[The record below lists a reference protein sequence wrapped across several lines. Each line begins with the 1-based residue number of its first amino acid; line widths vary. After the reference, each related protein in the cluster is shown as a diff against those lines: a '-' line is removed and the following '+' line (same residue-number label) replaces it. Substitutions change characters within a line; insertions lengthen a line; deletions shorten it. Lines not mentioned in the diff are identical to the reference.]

1 MSANTAESMDGVP
14 PVPEAPM
21 FVINLCAS
29 TTPVALAHP
38 NSPELQR
45 YTFFVTRRRE
55 DGRDRFRLHMG
66 YFDTQEEADALL
78 AAARDVYPAA
88 WAGPAPGNR
97 PAVRSVAVEA
107 AAVPAPATAALA
119 GDRTLNEMSNV
130 REVIAQLEQQEAEL
144 TATQTLRLL
153 EDVPPRGPI
162 SDSAIRMITPDDT
175 QALRDISL
183 DTQNRAAPC
192 FAVQLLWSVTPIEM
206 TRLPQPVVFSA
217 YTLYHVEGSRQGRRW
232 YGLRLGFFDDVQVA
246 KQVAY
251 SLRVDYS
258 SVVVV
263 PVAIKERERAKGEV
277 TGSHALP
284 ELQPAPLVE
293 STLRKSAD
301 FELLVDDTPSPPKR
315 DLGDAPA
322 PVGAKVNLPSTVP
335 LPKTLAIGKKPTG
348 KRVVVRKVEPG
359 QAAPLDSTLEMLGAD
374 TLTLDDAKSLLDD
387 SGLRRRAALAPVPPK
402 GGMRFTRLLGAL
414 TQKLGDPRR

>member
-1 MSANTAESMDGVP
+1 M
-14 PVPEAPM
+14 
-21 FVINLCAS
+21 
-29 TTPVALAHP
+29 
-38 NSPELQR
+38 
-45 YTFFVTRRRE
+45 
-55 DGRDRFRLHMG
+55 
-66 YFDTQEEADALL
+66 
-78 AAARDVYPAA
+78 
-88 WAGPAPGNR
+88 
-97 PAVRSVAVEA
+97 
-107 AAVPAPATAALA
+107 
-119 GDRTLNEMSNV
+119 
-130 REVIAQLEQQEAEL
+130 
-144 TATQTLRLL
+144 
-153 EDVPPRGPI
+153 
-162 SDSAIRMITPDDT
+162 
-175 QALRDISL
+175 
-183 DTQNRAAPC
+183 
-192 FAVQLLWSVTPIEM
+192 
-206 TRLPQPVVFSA
+206 
-217 YTLYHVEGSRQGRRW
+217 
-232 YGLRLGFFDDVQVA
+232 
-246 KQVAY
+246 
-251 SLRVDYS
+251 
-258 SVVVV
+258 
-263 PVAIKERERAKGEV
+263 AIKERERAKGEV

>member
-1 MSANTAESMDGVP
+1 MSANAAESMDGVP

-38 NSPELQR
+38 ATPELQR

-66 YFDTQEEADALL
+66 YFDTQAEADALL
-78 AAARDVYPAA
+78 AAAREVYPAA

-97 PAVRSVAVEA
+97 PAVRSIVAEA
-107 AAVPAPATAALA
+107 VAAPAPAPSSA
-119 GDRTLNEMSNV
+119 DCDNTLNQMSNV

-144 TATQTLRLL
+144 SATQTLRLL
-153 EDVPPRGPI
+153 EDKPPRATVA
-162 SDSAIRMITPDDT
+162 DSAIRMITPDDT

-192 FAVQLLWSVTPIEM
+192 FAVQLLWSVTPIDM

-232 YGLRLGFFDDVQVA
+232 YGLRLGFFTDVQAA
-246 KQVAY
+246 KQIAY
-251 SLRVDYS
+251 SLRIDYS

-263 PVAIKERERAKGEV
+263 PVALKERERAKGEA
-277 TGSHALP
+277 TGSHPLP
-284 ELQPAPLVE
+284 ELHPAPLVE

-301 FELLVDDTPSPPKR
+301 FELLADDTPSPPKR

-322 PVGAKVNLPSTVP
+322 PVGAKVNLPSTAP
-335 LPKTLAIGKKPTG
+335 LPKTMAIGKKPTG
-348 KRVVVRKVEPG
+348 KRVMVRKAEPG
-359 QAAPLDSTLEMLGAD
+359 QSAPLDSTLEMLGAD
-374 TLTLDDAKSLLDD
+374 TLTLDDAKALLDD
-387 SGLRRRAALAPVPPK
+387 SGLRRRAALAPAPK
-402 GGMRFTRLLGAL
+402 KAGMRFTRLLGAL
-414 TQKLGDPRR
+414 TQKLGDSRH

>member
-1 MSANTAESMDGVP
+1 MSANAAESMDGVP

-38 NSPELQR
+38 SSPALQR

-66 YFDTQEEADALL
+66 YFDTQDEADALL
-78 AAARDVYPAA
+78 AAAREVYPAA
-88 WAGPAPGNR
+88 WAGPAPGSR
-97 PAVRSVAVEA
+97 PAVRNAAPEAVAVPE
-107 AAVPAPATAALA
+107 PASSKAS
-119 GDRTLNEMSNV
+119 GDNTLNQMSNV
-130 REVIAQLEQQEAEL
+130 REVIAQLERQEAEL

-153 EDVPPRGPI
+153 EDEPPLATVA
-162 SDSAIRMITPDDT
+162 DSAIRMITPDDR
-175 QALRDISL
+175 QALHDISL

-192 FAVQLLWSVTPIEM
+192 FAVQLLWSVTPIDM
-206 TRLPQPVVFSA
+206 SRLPQLVVFSA

-232 YGLRLGFFDDVQVA
+232 YGLRLGFFQDIEAA

-251 SLRVDYS
+251 SLRIDYS

-263 PVAIKERERAKGEV
+263 PVALKERERAQGET
-277 TGSHALP
+277 TGSHPLP

-293 STLRKSAD
+293 SALRKSAD
-301 FELLVDDTPSPPKR
+301 FELLADDMPSPPKR

-322 PVGAKVNLPSTVP
+322 PAGAKINLPSAAP
-335 LPKTLAIGKKPTG
+335 LPKTMAIGKKPTG
-348 KRVVVRKVEPG
+348 KRVVVRNAEPG
-359 QAAPLDSTLEMLGAD
+359 QAAPRDATLEMLGAD
-374 TLTLDDAKSLLDD
+374 TLTLDDAKALLDD
-387 SGLRRRAALAPVPPK
+387 SGLRRLAALAPAPKK
-402 GGMRFTRLLGAL
+402 GGLRFTRLLGAL
-414 TQKLGDPRR
+414 TQKLGDARR